1 MVFTMSGG
9 KDGVDPAVLR
19 PGRLDVHIHFTMCD
33 FEGFKALASNY
44 LGLKD
49 HKLYPQVEEGF
60 HAGARLSPAE
70 LGEIMLANRG
80 SPSRALRTVISAL
93 QHVAPS
99 TARRRRPRPRAARK
113 RDAALGAHLARNS
126 GEAMLLLLRCCCW
139 WRWCRHGWPAA

>member
-1 MVFTMSGG
+1 M
-9 KDGVDPAVLR
+9 
-19 PGRLDVHIHFTMCD
+19 
-33 FEGFKALASNY
+33 
-44 LGLKD
+44 
-49 HKLYPQVEEGF
+49 
-60 HAGARLSPAE
+60 PAE
-70 LGEIMLANRG
+70 LGEIMLAKRG
-80 SPSRALRTVISAL
+80 STSRAL